1 MSGIIL
7 VELNLEPILFL
18 AALCICNCLLLL
30 YDRYVSIPIDLELST
45 FSAVLL
51 SFKFGIMWGIAGG
64 ILTKLATMLNN
75 SDFSSNSLISLSCYT
90 IAAIVGSILCGM
102 TTNFLLIGLIA
113 SLVSNLAS
121 YFLCRASG
129 MADIEIAMY
138 GLSNLAFNWLIFGT
152 FSFYAVSII

>member
-1 MSGIIL
+1 
-7 VELNLEPILFL
+7 
-18 AALCICNCLLLL
+18 
-30 YDRYVSIPIDLELST
+30 
-45 FSAVLL
+45 
-51 SFKFGIMWGIAGG
+51 MWGIAGG